1 MITAPKRK
9 SVVFATLG
17 VCLVAVAVALNV
29 SWIVINWREG
39 LLLALGLVLFPLV
52 IAGLVLNTIFLVREV
67 RRSEQHDAFIN
78 AVTHELKTPVASIRL
93 YLETLERRE
102 LPQEKRREFYRVM
115 IDDSRPAAPADRAG
129 AASRAHQR
137 AGGGAPPGARRSA
150 GHWCASASIWRACA
164 ITSSPRRSPTS
175 DRLGDPQQATV
186 LGDPDELKAALSNL
200 LDNAIKYSNN
210 GVHVEVELP
219 PVDER
224 RVAVRV
230 TDQGIGISPAELK
243 RIFRRFYRI
252 PEAVAM
258 RIKGTGLGLFIVS
271 SIARKHGGRVFAES
285 AGPRPRQHVHAPA
298 SGGAARMSRILVVED
313 EQHLADGLRFNLEAE
328 SYDAEVV
335 DTGEAALDR
344 HLRRWRSR
352 GPRGPRRHAAR
363 ASSGFDVVRRLRE
376 SGRYLP
382 VLLLTAR
389 GHADD
394 VVRGFEAGA
403 DDYLPKPFDLS
414 VLIARITALLRRQ
427 AWGRRS
433 DAAPEAN
440 APSTPDRFEF
450 AGRAH
455 RFRRARDPA
464 RRSHRAADAHGGQPA
479 AVPRPA

>member
-115 IDDSRPAAPADRAG
+115 IDDSDRLLQLIEQVLQAG
-129 AASRAHQR
+129 RTSARAVVLHQVR
-137 AGGGAPPGARRSA
+137 VDLRDTVRECLDLARKRHHLEA
-150 GHWCASASIWRACA
+150 EALAY
-164 ITSSPRRSPTS
+164 S
-175 DRLGDPQQATV
+175 DRLGNPQQATV

-200 LDNAIKYSNN
+200 VDNAIKYSNN
-210 GVHVEVELP
+210 GVRVEVELT

-224 RVAVRV
+224 RVAIRV

-243 RIFRRFYRI
+243 RVFRRFYRI

-271 SIARKHGGRVFAES
+271 RIARKHGGKVFAES
-285 AGPRPRQHVHAPA
+285 PGP
-298 SGGAARMSRILVVED
+298 G
-313 EQHLADGLRFNLEAE
+313 
-328 SYDAEVV
+328 
-335 DTGEAALDR
+335 
-344 HLRRWRSR
+344 R
-352 GPRGPRRHAAR
+352 G
-363 ASSGFDVVRRLRE
+363 STFTLQ
-376 SGRYLP
+376 LP
-382 VLLLTAR
+382 V
-389 GHADD
+389 
-394 VVRGFEAGA
+394 
-403 DDYLPKPFDLS
+403 
-414 VLIARITALLRRQ
+414 
-427 AWGRRS
+427 
-433 DAAPEAN
+433 AP
-440 APSTPDRFEF
+440 
-450 AGRAH
+450 
-455 RFRRARDPA
+455 PA
-464 RRSHRAADAHGGQPA
+464 
-479 AVPRPA
+479 